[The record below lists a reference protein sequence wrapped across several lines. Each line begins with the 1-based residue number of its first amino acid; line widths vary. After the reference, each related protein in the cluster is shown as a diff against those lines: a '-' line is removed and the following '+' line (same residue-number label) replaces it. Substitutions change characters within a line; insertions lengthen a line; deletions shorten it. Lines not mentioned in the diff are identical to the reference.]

1 MLTEVKNQIK
11 VMILSTKY
19 SLMREMLNKVT
30 FFSNIIFMLLNN
42 ATFII
47 QWVILFAL
55 KDSFGGYQLKDV
67 ILLWGMAASTYGVS
81 RFFFS
86 SAFKLSDTIT
96 NGKLD
101 AFLVLP
107 KDVLLS
113 AITTDIAVS
122 ALGDILYGYIML
134 IIYGITIGNFFT
146 FTIVSICG
154 GLILTSI
161 SVIFSSLSFYIT
173 KADLIS
179 DTANSLMVN
188 FATYPDS
195 IFKGVTKVILYTI
208 VPVGISS
215 YLPTHTII
223 NFNIYNF
230 LIIITLSIVFMA
242 LAYVIFNRGLKKYSS
257 SNLMISRI

>member
-1 MLTEVKNQIK
+1 MLTEVKNQLKI
-11 VMILSTKY
+11 MILSTKY

-30 FFSNIIFMLLNN
+30 FFSNIIFMILNN
-42 ATFII
+42 ASFII
-47 QWVILFAL
+47 QWIVLFSL
-55 KDSFGGYQLKDV
+55 KDSFGGYQLKEV
-67 ILLWGMAASTYGVS
+67 ILLWGLAASTYGVS

-107 KDVLLS
+107 KNVLLS
-113 AITTDIAVS
+113 VITSDITVS
-122 ALGDILYGYIML
+122 ALGDMLYGYIML
-134 IIYGITIGNFFT
+134 IIYGITIKNFFV
-146 FTIVSICG
+146 FTILSICG

-195 IFKGVTKVILYTI
+195 IFKGITKVILYTV
-208 VPVGISS
+208 VPVGIST
-215 YLPTHTII
+215 YLPVHTII
-223 NFNIYNF
+223 DFNIYSF
-230 LIIITLSIVFMA
+230 LIVIVLAIVFVTI
-242 LAYVIFNRGLKKYSS
+242 AYMVFNRGLKKYSS
-257 SNLMISRI
+257 SNLMIARI

>member
-1 MLTEVKNQIK
+1 MLTEVKNQLKI
-11 VMILSTKY
+11 MILSTKY

-30 FFSNIIFMLLNN
+30 FFSNIIFMILNN
-42 ATFII
+42 ASFII
-47 QWVILFAL
+47 QWIVLFSL
-55 KDSFGGYQLKDV
+55 KDSFGGYQLKEV
-67 ILLWGMAASTYGVS
+67 ILLWGLAASTYGVS

-107 KDVLLS
+107 KNVLLS
-113 AITTDIAVS
+113 VITSDITVS
-122 ALGDILYGYIML
+122 ALGDMLYGYIML
-134 IIYGITIGNFFT
+134 IIYGITIKNFFV
-146 FTIVSICG
+146 FTILSICG

-179 DTANSLMVN
+179 DTANSLMVY

-195 IFKGVTKVILYTI
+195 IFKGITKVILYTV
-208 VPVGISS
+208 VPVGIST
-215 YLPTHTII
+215 YLPVHTII
-223 NFNIYNF
+223 DFNIYSF
-230 LIIITLSIVFMA
+230 LIVIVLAIVFVTI
-242 LAYVIFNRGLKKYSS
+242 AYIVFNRGLKKYSS
-257 SNLMISRI
+257 SNLMIARI

>member
-1 MLTEVKNQIK
+1 MLTEVKNQLKI
-11 VMILSTKY
+11 MILSTKY

-30 FFSNIIFMLLNN
+30 FFSNIIFMILNN
-42 ATFII
+42 ASFII
-47 QWVILFAL
+47 QWIVLFSL
-55 KDSFGGYQLKDV
+55 KDSFGGYQLKEV
-67 ILLWGMAASTYGVS
+67 ILLWGLAASTYGVS

-107 KDVLLS
+107 KNVLLS
-113 AITTDIAVS
+113 VITSDITVS
-122 ALGDILYGYIML
+122 ALGDMLYGYIML
-134 IIYGITIGNFFT
+134 IIYGITIKNFFV
-146 FTIVSICG
+146 FTILSICG

-179 DTANSLMVN
+179 DTANSLMVY

-195 IFKGVTKVILYTI
+195 IFKGITKVILYTV
-208 VPVGISS
+208 VPVGIST
-215 YLPTHTII
+215 YLPVHTII
-223 NFNIYNF
+223 DFNIYSF
-230 LIIITLSIVFMA
+230 LIVIVLAIVFVTI
-242 LAYVIFNRGLKKYSS
+242 AYMVFNRGLKKYSS
-257 SNLMISRI
+257 SNLMIARI

>member
-1 MLTEVKNQIK
+1 MLTEVKNQLKI
-11 VMILSTKY
+11 MILSTKY

-30 FFSNIIFMLLNN
+30 FFSNIIFMILNN
-42 ATFII
+42 ASFII
-47 QWVILFAL
+47 QWIVLFSL
-55 KDSFGGYQLKDV
+55 KDSFGGYQLKEV
-67 ILLWGMAASTYGVS
+67 ILLWGLAASTYGVS

-107 KDVLLS
+107 KNVLLS
-113 AITTDIAVS
+113 VITSDITVS
-122 ALGDILYGYIML
+122 ALGDMLYGYIML
-134 IIYGITIGNFFT
+134 IIYGITIKNFFV
-146 FTIVSICG
+146 FTILSICG

-179 DTANSLMVN
+179 DTANSLMVY

-195 IFKGVTKVILYTI
+195 IFKGITKVILYTI
-208 VPVGISS
+208 VPVGIST
-215 YLPTHTII
+215 YLPVHTII
-223 NFNIYNF
+223 DFNIYSF
-230 LIIITLSIVFMA
+230 LIVIVLAIVFVTI
-242 LAYVIFNRGLKKYSS
+242 AYMVFNRGLKKYSS
-257 SNLMISRI
+257 SNLMIARI

>member
-1 MLTEVKNQIK
+1 MLTEVKNQLKI
-11 VMILSTKY
+11 MILSTKY

-30 FFSNIIFMLLNN
+30 FFSNIIFMILNN
-42 ATFII
+42 ASFII
-47 QWVILFAL
+47 QWIVLFSL
-55 KDSFGGYQLKDV
+55 KDSFGGYQLKEV
-67 ILLWGMAASTYGVS
+67 ILLWGLAASTYGVS

-107 KDVLLS
+107 KNVLLS
-113 AITTDIAVS
+113 VITSDITVS
-122 ALGDILYGYIML
+122 ALGDMLYGYIML
-134 IIYGITIGNFFT
+134 IIYGITIKNFFV
-146 FTIVSICG
+146 FTILSICG

-179 DTANSLMVN
+179 DTANSLMVY

-195 IFKGVTKVILYTI
+195 IFKGITKVILYTV
-208 VPVGISS
+208 VPVGIST
-215 YLPTHTII
+215 YLPVHTII
-223 NFNIYNF
+223 DFNIYSC
-230 LIIITLSIVFMA
+230 LIVIVLAIVFVTI
-242 LAYVIFNRGLKKYSS
+242 AYMVFNRGLKKYSS
-257 SNLMISRI
+257 SNLMIARI